1 MRVNI
6 SNSTGGIDRW
16 RGDVFSRSRHGK
28 VVRSAL
34 RLLVGQLLE
43 FLMQKRRPL
52 LVSVMIVTRNRLADL
67 QRTCRV
73 LKNLD
78 PASDDILIT
87 ADRGADG
94 TVRVR

>member
-1 MRVNI
+1 
-6 SNSTGGIDRW
+6 
-16 RGDVFSRSRHGK
+16 
-28 VVRSAL
+28 
-34 RLLVGQLLE
+34 
-43 FLMQKRRPL
+43 MQKRRPL

-73 LKNLD
+73 LKSLD
-78 PASDDILIT
+78 PAPDDILIT